1 MRSKSSG
8 CVVVFFVICSVPTEV
23 HPAVL
28 RPPFFPQALKHPNIV
43 RLYDVIET
51 DKYIGI
57 ILEYASGGELFDHIL
72 AHRYLK
78 EKDACKLFSQLIS
91 GVWYIHQKKIVHR
104 DLKLENLLLDRHRNV
119 IITDFGFANRF
130 EHKADEL
137 MQTSCGSPCYAAP
150 ELVISDGMYVGSAVD
165 IWSCGVILYAMLAG
179 YLPFDDDP
187 ANPDGDNINLLY
199 KYIVNTP
206 LSFPDYISAEARDL
220 LSLMLVPDP
229 KNRADI
235 QIVMNHRWLRP
246 GASLFNSTL
255 GDLEHAAMEQHQ
267 QKRLAYQRQMK
278 AAAAA
283 AENQRMSRSQSART
297 DGYANSVG
305 VLPSSTTR
313 SRSHRDYS
321 GSHQPQQV
329 PLYET
334 SNDQPVYTS
343 PPSQPPAT
351 TTVPSRRGATSQIVL
366 PTTPTFGVEDDPFA
380 PGPSQAKRETDFL
393 VSPVSD
399 GVLDENARRR
409 HDSISKNDATPT
421 QTSKTTTSGS
431 TRKASNPSGP
441 PPDQGQRKRKDDF
454 RHTIQ
459 VEYNDNATSES
470 QQLSQSQSSHR
481 QPPQDK
487 QPIFPVKASEART
500 NGTRRGSQSRTD
512 ASQRK
517 PVPQTTSSTTTPT
530 STSDIPKIK
539 ALPPT
544 PQKTPRPRAT
554 SRGYTAPPDPT
565 SSQITH
571 PTIEVTAPLSPTSA
585 QPETNGVSDLNISV
599 NGSGSQSAKT
609 HRTGP
614 SLDRMGLAK
623 FFGGGR
629 TTTDQT
635 NGTTRSTLNGPTT
648 VNSRQASESDVPSD
662 ASASTRPRRPSTMQV
677 TPTVTSRSDTVL
689 SQSQNSTLGT
699 KNAGGRSPQLL
710 SPVNSSSASATSSK
724 KSRRNTLTILAEPFS
739 RSIKQRTK
747 SGRAASRE
755 PSSKDKD
762 SAGDKSREPSDSLVI
777 QDPPKTAVLP
787 PHQHQGNKFPE
798 MVRPGVGNA
807 ASTSKAKKV
816 MDWFRTKS
824 RGRVPDEEHPIAEKT
839 IPTPSSRE
847 VPLNA
852 STSTINGLTSPGPG
866 PQVNIHPPSANLDV
880 STPRSAG
887 STIPG
892 HPNRTP
898 SVATD
903 KSFSNPIKRGFML
916 SPAAK
921 NILRVHHGAVDQTT
935 ITSGNPPEV
944 MKHVLEVLQEMG
956 LEVEEESLYKFRCV
970 RPKKRKIGSTGV
982 SLKDGQGGNVAAF
995 SIVGSAASGGVSIDN
1010 DSFPFCVG
1018 ADSCMCGAG

>member
-1 MRSKSSG
+1 M
-8 CVVVFFVICSVPTEV
+8 
-23 HPAVL
+23 
-28 RPPFFPQALKHPNIV
+28 
-43 RLYDVIET
+43 YDVIET

-78 EKDACKLFSQLIS
+78 EKDACKLFTQLIS

-229 KNRADI
+229 KSRADI
-235 QIVMNHRWLRP
+235 QTVMNHRWLRP
-246 GASLFNSTL
+246 SAALFGSTL
-255 GDLEHAAMEQHQ
+255 ADLEQAAMEQHQ
-267 QKRLAYQRQMK
+267 QKRLAYQKQMK

-283 AENQRMSRSQSART
+283 AENQRMARSQSARA

-321 GSHQPQQV
+321 GSHPQQQV

-334 SNDQPVYTS
+334 SNDQSVYTS
-343 PPSQPPAT
+343 SPSQQQANVI
-351 TTVPSRRGATSQIVL
+351 VPSRRGATSQIVL
-366 PTTPTFGVEDDPFA
+366 PTTAPLGVDDDPFA
-380 PGPSQAKRETDFL
+380 QTPSQEKPEADL
-393 VSPVSD
+393 IISPISD
-399 GVLDENARRR
+399 GLVDENARRR
-409 HDSISKNDATPT
+409 LDSVSKTDTTPTSTSKNAN
-421 QTSKTTTSGS
+421 G
-431 TRKASNPSGP
+431 TRKASNAAGP
-441 PPDQGQRKRKDDF
+441 PPDQGQRKKKDDF

-459 VEYNDNATSES
+459 VEYNDNTTSES

-481 QPPQDK
+481 QPSQEKHK
-487 QPIFPVKASEART
+487 QPIYPVKASEVRT
-500 NGTRRGSQSRTD
+500 NGTRRVSQSKNETTP
-512 ASQRK
+512 K
-517 PVPQTTSSTTTPT
+517 KTVPQTTSSPSTPT
-530 STSDIPKIK
+530 TSDIPKIK

-544 PQKTPRPRAT
+544 PQNNTPRPRAT
-554 SRGYTAPPDPT
+554 SREYTAP
-565 SSQITH
+565 TH

-599 NGSGSQSAKT
+599 NGTGSQSAKA

-614 SLDRMGLAK
+614 SLDRIGFAK
-623 FFGGGR
+623 LFGSSR
-629 TTTDQT
+629 STPDPT
-635 NGTTRSTLNGPTT
+635 NGTIKSTVNGPTT
-648 VNSRQASESDVPSD
+648 MSSRQASESDVPSD
-662 ASASTRPRRPSTMQV
+662 TGGSTRPRRPSTMQV
-677 TPTVTSRSDTVL
+677 TPTVASHSENAL
-689 SQSQNSTLGT
+689 NKSQNLTSGPQNT
-699 KNAGGRSPQLL
+699 GGRSPQLL

-724 KSRRNTLTILAEPFS
+724 KNRRNTLTVMVEPFS

-747 SGRAASRE
+747 SGRGSSRE
-755 PSSKDKD
+755 QSSKEKG
-762 SAGDKSREPSDSLVI
+762 STGNKAQELSNPIVN
-777 QDPPKTAVLP
+777 QDAPQPAILP
-787 PHQHQGNKFPE
+787 PHQHQDIKFSE
-798 MVRPGVGNA
+798 VVRPGVGNA

-816 MDWFRTKS
+816 MEWFRTKS
-824 RGRVPDEEHPIAEKT
+824 RGRVPDEEQPINEKSL
-839 IPTPSSRE
+839 PTPSSRE

-852 STSTINGLTSPGPG
+852 STSTINGLNSPSLNVHSPA
-866 PQVNIHPPSANLDV
+866 ANPDV
-880 STPRSAG
+880 STPRS
-887 STIPG
+887 TVPTTTG

-898 SVATD
+898 SVTTE
-903 KSFSNPIKRGFML
+903 KSVSNPIKRSFIL
-916 SPAAK
+916 SPTAK
-921 NILRVHHGAVDQTT
+921 NILRVHHGAMDQMT
-935 ITSGNPPEV
+935 ITSENPPEV
-944 MKHVLEVLQEMG
+944 MKHVLDVLLGMG
-956 LEVEEESLYKFRCV
+956 LEVQEESQYKYRCV
-970 RPKKRKIGSTGV
+970 RLKKRKIGSTGV
-982 SLKDGQGGNVAAF
+982 PLKDGQGGNGLAAF
-995 SIVGSAASGGVSIDN
+995 TMVGSAASGGVSI
-1010 DSFPFCVG
+1010 S
-1018 ADSCMCGAG
+1018 

>member
-1 MRSKSSG
+1 
-8 CVVVFFVICSVPTEV
+8 
-23 HPAVL
+23 
-28 RPPFFPQALKHPNIV
+28 
-43 RLYDVIET
+43 
-51 DKYIGI
+51 
-57 ILEYASGGELFDHIL
+57 
-72 AHRYLK
+72 
-78 EKDACKLFSQLIS
+78 
-91 GVWYIHQKKIVHR
+91 
-104 DLKLENLLLDRHRNV
+104 
-119 IITDFGFANRF
+119 
-130 EHKADEL
+130 

-229 KNRADI
+229 KNRAGI
-235 QIVMNHRWLRP
+235 QTVMNHRWLRP
-246 GASLFNSTL
+246 CAALFTRTL
-255 GDLEHAAMEQHQ
+255 ADLEHAAMEQHQ
-267 QKRLAYQRQMK
+267 QKRLAYQKQMK
-278 AAAAA
+278 AAA
-283 AENQRMSRSQSART
+283 ESQRMARSQSART
-297 DGYANSVG
+297 DGYAKSVG

-321 GSHQPQQV
+321 GSHQQQQV

-343 PPSQPPAT
+343 SPSPQQASAT
-351 TTVPSRRGATSQIVL
+351 APSRRTATSQIVL
-366 PTTPTFGVEDDPFA
+366 PTSAFGVDDDPFA
-380 PGPSQAKRETDFL
+380 PTPSREKPETDFL
-393 VSPVSD
+393 ISPISD
-399 GVLDENARRR
+399 GVVDENARRR
-409 HDSISKNDATPT
+409 QDSVTKNDATPT
-421 QTSKTTTSGS
+421 STSKVTATANG
-431 TRKASNPSGP
+431 TRKASNAGSP
-441 PPDQGQRKRKDDF
+441 PPDQGQRKKKDDF

-459 VEYNDNATSES
+459 VEYNDAATSES

-481 QPPQDK
+481 QPSQEK
-487 QPIFPVKASEART
+487 QQPIFPAKASEVRT
-500 NGTRRGSQSRTD
+500 NGTRRVSQSRND

-517 PVPQTTSSTTTPT
+517 PVPQATSPTSTPT
-530 STSDIPKIK
+530 SASDIPKIK

-544 PQKTPRPRAT
+544 PQNNTPRPRAT
-554 SRGYTAPPDPT
+554 SRGYTTPSDPV
-565 SSQITH
+565 SSPVTQ

-599 NGSGSQSAKT
+599 NGTGSQSAKT

-614 SLDRMGLAK
+614 SLDRIGLGK
-623 FFGGGR
+623 FFG
-629 TTTDQT
+629 TTRSATDQT
-635 NGTTRSTLNGPTT
+635 NTTTRSNVNGATMI
-648 VNSRQASESDVPSD
+648 NSRQASESDVPSD
-662 ASASTRPRRPSTMQV
+662 ASASGRPRRPSTVQV
-677 TPTVTSRSDTVL
+677 TTTTTSQSENV
-689 SQSQNSTLGT
+689 SSKSQNSSPGT
-699 KNAGGRSPQLL
+699 QNAGGKSPQLL

-724 KSRRNTLTILAEPFS
+724 KSRRNTLTVMVEPFS

-787 PHQHQGNKFPE
+787 PQQHQSNKFPE
-798 MVRPGVGNA
+798 VVRPGVGNA

-824 RGRVPDEEHPIAEKT
+824 RGRVPVEEQPIAERT
-839 IPTPSSRE
+839 VPTPSSRE
-847 VPLNA
+847 IPLNA
-852 STSTINGLTSPGPG
+852 STSTINGLSSPVPG
-866 PQVNIHPPSANLDV
+866 PQVNVHPPSANLDV
-880 STPRSAG
+880 STPRSG
-887 STIPG
+887 VSTIPG

-903 KSFSNPIKRGFML
+903 KSSSNPIKRGFIL
-916 SPAAK
+916 SPAAR

-944 MKHVLEVLQEMG
+944 MKHVLDVLLEMG
-956 LEVEEESLYKFRCV
+956 LEVQEESLCKFRCV

-995 SIVGSAASGGVSIDN
+995 SIIGSAASGGVSVYN
-1010 DSFPFCVG
+1010 SPLLFPGC
-1018 ADSCMCGAG
+1018 